1 MRAIAIVGSPRV
13 GGNSDILARHCLE
26 AIGQQGIET
35 ELIHLEGYHLLGCT
49 DCGVC
54 KQSEDC
60 PLEDDL
66 LSLYAQMKAA
76 NAIILSAPTY
86 FGSAPPEIK
95 ALMDRAGMI
104 AHRNGN
110 AFGRKVGSPISVS
123 RRAGHN
129 FTFAQLLMWFYIN
142 EMVVPGS
149 SYWSIAIGREEG
161 DVHSDQE
168 GMHTVW
174 QLGRNI
180 AWLMDRTQNG

>member
-1 MRAIAIVGSPRV
+1 LKAIEQHG
-13 GGNSDILARHCLE
+13 
-26 AIGQQGIET
+26 IGT
-35 ELIHLEGYHLLGCT
+35 ELIHLEGFNLLGCT

-54 KQSEDC
+54 KQAEEC

-66 LSLYAQMKAA
+66 MPIYEKMKASH
-76 NAIILSAPTY
+76 AIILSAPTY

-110 AFGRKVGSPISVS
+110 QFGRKIGSPISVS

-142 EMVVPGS
+142 EMIVPGS
-149 SYWSIAIGREEG
+149 SYWSIAIGRDLG
-161 DVHSDQE
+161 DVEQDRE
-168 GMHTVW
+168 GMDTVW
-174 QLGRNI
+174 QLGQNI
-180 AWLMDRTQNG
+180 AWLMKRTEAA

>member
-1 MRAIAIVGSPRV
+1 V
-13 GGNSDILARHCLE
+13 LAQHCLN
-26 AIGQQGIET
+26 AIKQQGIET
-35 ELIHLEGYHLLGCT
+35 ELIHLEGYRLLGCT

-54 KQSEDC
+54 KQDEDC

-66 LSLYAQMKAA
+66 MSIYEKMKASE
-76 NAIILSAPTY
+76 AIILSAPTY

-95 ALMDRAGMI
+95 ALMDRSGMI

-110 AFGRKVGSPISVS
+110 KFARKIGSPISVS

-142 EMVVPGS
+142 EMIVPGS
-149 SYWSIAIGREEG
+149 SYWSIAIGRELGE
-161 DVHSDQE
+161 VKQDQE
-168 GMHTVW
+168 GMDTVW

-180 AWLMDRTQNG
+180 AWLMKKTQLE

>member
-1 MRAIAIVGSPRV
+1 MKAIAIVGSPRV
-13 GGNSDILARHCLE
+13 GGNSEILAKHCLD
-26 AIGQQGIET
+26 AIEVAGIDT
-35 ELIHLEGYHLLGCT
+35 ELIHLEGFHLLGCT

-54 KQSEDC
+54 KEAEDC

-66 LSLYAQMKAA
+66 LPLYAKMKEAQ
-76 NAIILSAPTY
+76 AIILSAPTY

-110 AFGRKVGSPISVS
+110 RFGRKVGSPISVS

-142 EMVVPGS
+142 EMIVPGS
-149 SYWSIAIGREEG
+149 SYWSIAIGRESG
-161 DVHSDQE
+161 DVEADQE
-168 GMHTVW
+168 GMDTVH
-174 QLGRNI
+174 QLGVNI
-180 AWLMDRTQNG
+180 AWLMERTQDG

>member
-13 GGNSDILARHCLE
+13 GGNSEILARHCLR
-26 AIGQQGIET
+26 AIEKQAIET
-35 ELIHLEGYHLLGCT
+35 ELIHLERFHILGCT

-54 KQSEDC
+54 KQAEDC

-66 LSLYAQMKAA
+66 MTLYQEMKESQ
-76 NAIILSAPTY
+76 AIILSAPTY

-110 AFGRKVGSPISVS
+110 QFARKVGSPISVS

-142 EMVVPGS
+142 EMIVPGS
-149 SYWSIAIGREEG
+149 NYWSIAIGREPG
-161 DVHSDQE
+161 DVEQDRE
-168 GMHTVW
+168 GMDTVW

-180 AWLMDRTQNG
+180 AWLMKKVQGD